1 MRCSVCGR
9 ENLPGAR
16 FCAQCGASL
25 PMGADESLQPG
36 QTMNSGQYRVVR
48 ALGQGGMGAIY
59 LAQNTQAFD
68 RLCVIK
74 EMIPYFEPGKEREAQ
89 ERFEQE
95 ARTLAAL
102 KHPGIPD
109 IYGYFSEKGHHY
121 IVMEYI
127 EGENLEHSLTHE
139 NRSGERIVGQ
149 PVDAEQVVHYSVQIC
164 RVLEYLAQVKL
175 EPVVHCDIKPA
186 NIIIDKNSQQAVL
199 VDFGTARARYLRSMQ
214 GQPDDKRSSVYGT
227 VGYAAPELYRGQVVP
242 KSDVFSLAATVYH
255 LLTDDDPRDHPFKWP
270 QMERVNASLRLIL
283 EHALVNEVDQR
294 LDAEQFRR
302 QLEAYRAAQAG
313 TVRPLTFPDGNLA
326 TTLTGVLD
334 LAARYWEYT
343 RQILYDGS
351 LDAWLRNTLN
361 DPVAAN
367 RAADAVQEYPG
378 APDAGLDAFVRGLN
392 PRMPASKLT
401 LSASQVDLGT
411 VAPGEDRPFELTL
424 TNHGPGG
431 SHGSIKSSDLWL
443 RVSPGA
449 YALAPGGH
457 CVIQMRLVA
466 TEHLAMNKRHVA
478 RVLLSASTGQ
488 TLEAEVYLE
497 VGRRATPRPVTVT
510 TISTGPKPAQAAVRA
525 STGAV
530 PRAKPK
536 PAQPRSGARKMGIL
550 FVLLVALLAVAV
562 GLVYLVPRGTRGVD
576 LQGGLLAIQQG
587 EWQRMARDLAWLDP
601 QSREQ
606 VEQVGRALDEA
617 MVHLPGG
624 TLVMGRED
632 GAPDE
637 RPAHEVQVADLS
649 MDRFE
654 VTNVQYQRFV
664 NETGHRA
671 PRSWAGGYYPLG
683 RALYPVV
690 GVSWEDARA
699 YAGWAGKRLPTEAEW
714 EWAARGAEGRLYPW
728 GNELDPAQANFKS
741 SAQTPKGTAPVG
753 SFPKDA
759 TPEGIMDLGGN
770 VREWTADRY
779 GPYRVPHA
787 PPTEGSQI
795 AVRGKS
801 WQTYNDAASSRDR
814 MAMDAAAEDLGF
826 RCVQ

>member
-1 MRCSVCGR
+1 
-9 ENLPGAR
+9 
-16 FCAQCGASL
+16 
-25 PMGADESLQPG
+25 
-36 QTMNSGQYRVVR
+36 MNAGQYRVVR
-48 ALGQGGMGAIY
+48 ALGKGGMGAIY
-59 LAQNTQAFD
+59 LAENTQAFS

-74 EMIPYFEPGKEREAQ
+74 EMIPYYEPGKEREAQ

-109 IYGYFSEKGHHY
+109 MYGYFSEKGHNY

-127 EGENLEHSLTHE
+127 EGDDLERSLTHE
-139 NRSGERIVGQ
+139 KSSGEKVSGR
-149 PVDAEQVVHYSVQIC
+149 PMDAGLVVHYGVQMC
-164 RVLEYLAQVKL
+164 RVLEYLAQVQP

-199 VDFGTARARYLRSMQ
+199 VDFGTARARYLRGMQ
-214 GQPDDKRSSVYGT
+214 GQPDDKHESVYGT

-242 KSDVFSLAATVYH
+242 KSDVFSLAATMYH

-270 QMERVNASLRLIL
+270 QIERINASLRLIL
-283 EHALVNEVDQR
+283 EHALANELDQR

-313 TVRPLTFPDGNLA
+313 TVRPLTFPEGNLA

-334 LAARYWEYT
+334 LAQRYWEYT

-367 RAADAVQEYPG
+367 RAADAVREYPS
-378 APDAGLDAFVRGLN
+378 ALDAGLDAFVRGLN
-392 PRMPASKLT
+392 PRLPAPKLAV
-401 LSASQVDLGT
+401 SASQIDLGT
-411 VAPGEDRPFELTL
+411 IAPGEDKAFDLTL

-431 SHGSIKSSDLWL
+431 SHGTIKSSELWL
-443 RVSPGA
+443 RVSPDV

-457 CVIQMRLVA
+457 CVVQMRLLA

-478 RVLLSASTGQ
+478 RVLVSASTGQ
-488 TLEAEVYLE
+488 TLEAEVRLE
-497 VGRRATPRPVTVT
+497 VGRRATQRPAATTVT
-510 TISTGPKPAQAAVRA
+510 GKGAKPTQAVARTGTA
-525 STGAV
+525 

-536 PAQPRSGARKMGIL
+536 PAQPRAGARKTGIVL
-550 FVLLVALLAVAV
+550 ALLVLLIGIVA
-562 GLVYLVPRGTRGVD
+562 GLVYFVPRGARGVN

-587 EWQRMARDLAWLDP
+587 EWQRMTRDLAWLDP
-601 QSREQ
+601 QNREQ
-606 VEQVGRALDEA
+606 VEQVGRALDGA

-664 NETGHRA
+664 NETGHPT
-671 PRSWAGGYYPLG
+671 PRSWSEGYYPLAQ
-683 RALYPVV
+683 ALHPMTEVT
-690 GVSWEDARA
+690 WEDARA
-699 YAGWAGKRLPTEAEW
+699 YADWAGKRLPTEAEW

-741 SAQTPKGTAPVG
+741 SAQTPTGTAPVG

-779 GPYRVPHA
+779 GPYQVPHA

-801 WQTYNDAASSRDR
+801 WQTYNDAASARDR
-814 MAMDAAAEDLGF
+814 MAMSATAEDLGF
-826 RCVQ
+826 RCVR